1 MNITRFED
9 IAAWRKARQLTS
21 GNHLELGTRNLKLR
35 KP

>member
-1 MNITRFED
+1 MKITRFEA
-9 IAAWRKARQLTS
+9 IEAWRNARQLTC